1 MDEYENSA
9 VGQVRAMFEE
19 RNNKQAGDVEKGCR
33 VIFEVLTK
41 KTGKDIPMRLVL
53 GTDAYEAIGTK
64 CDSTKALLEE
74 WKDVIISTD
83 HEVKYY

>member
-1 MDEYENSA
+1 
-9 VGQVRAMFEE
+9 VRRIFEE

-41 KTGKDIPMRLVL
+41 KGGKEIPMRLAL
-53 GTDAYEAIGTK
+53 GSDAYETIKKK
-64 CDSTKALLEE
+64 CDDTKALLEE
-74 WKDVIISTD
+74 WKEVMTSTD